1 MNPKKKTKIKCKCR
15 EEENTDKIE
24 NSSENSTQ

>member
-1 MNPKKKTKIKCKCR
+1 MNPKKKTKINVSAEKKKKS
-15 EEENTDKIE
+15 DKIE